1 MNKTKQ
7 MVTAVLAVI
16 ILGAGGFLL
25 YNNNKDET
33 GQDTIKTV
41 ETTQT
46 AVEEKPKIT
55 VSEDQKTVSYDG
67 QTGKTALEILQKGTE
82 VTMESSSFGD
92 FVTGIND
99 VVADSSKNYWS
110 FYVNGTY
117 ASEGAGTYKTTDGEK
132 IEWRLEEL

>member
-7 MVTAVLAVI
+7 MITAVLAVI
-16 ILGAGGFLL
+16 ILGTGGFLL

-33 GQDTIKTV
+33 GQDTTKTV

-110 FYVNGTY
+110 FYVNEAY

-132 IEWRLEEL
+132 IEWRLEDL